1 MRLIARNLGIGRLVA
16 GITPVAV
23 ALLLSAV
30 VSAAE
35 ASNVGVVQARDGHF
49 VLNDA
54 PFRFVGTNAYWMA
67 AMLALGSPQHVD
79 DQIGLARSLGFTVMR
94 TWGFADGADNEGV
107 PAERALQPAPG
118 VYNEIA
124 FRALDY
130 VLHQADLAG
139 IRLLIPLVNGNASYG
154 GAAQYV
160 AWCAPGAGERAFY
173 ENASCKQ
180 MYRRY
185 VSYVL
190 NRRNTYNGRLYKDD
204 PTVFAWELANEPHI
218 VDGAEPTGG
227 VLRAWVAEMAAH
239 YKSIDPLHMVATGE
253 EGYDVTPAGYSP
265 LASYNGQAWLFDG
278 SKGIAFSANT
288 ADPNVDF
295 GSIHVYP
302 EYWSLSAAGG
312 STWIA
317 DHVRIARSLGKP
329 LVLGEFGASRDTAAT
344 FASWIGTA
352 EAEHAPGMLAWQVMC
367 DVCYGMRDEFGILST
382 HADVTAVLAAAA
394 ARANEP
400 APAEDG
406 GAGRLGLA
414 LNHSKF
420 ALGQTAELQVIAP
433 DPGPAPL
440 VDVYLAVVLPAD
452 VGPAAGCPSR
462 DAAVF
467 LTEPMAES
475 RLTCLSAD
483 PRTFIPW
490 VRGVTPGH
498 IPPSL
503 SFVWT
508 SALPPGPYTFV
519 VALVRPGALAHGSVA
534 PGDVLATAT
543 ASATFS
549 P

>member
-1 MRLIARNLGIGRLVA
+1 MRRIARNLGIARLVA
-16 GITPVAV
+16 GITPVAL

-49 VLNDA
+49 VLNGA

-67 AMLALGSPQHVD
+67 VMLALGSQRHVD
-79 DQIGLARSLGFTVMR
+79 DQMALAQTLGFTVMR
-94 TWGFADGADNEGV
+94 TWGFSDGAHNEGV
-107 PAERALQPAPG
+107 PPERALQPSPG
-118 VYNEIA
+118 VYNEVA

-130 VLHQADLAG
+130 VLHRADLAG
-139 IRLLIPLVNGNASYG
+139 IRLLIPLVNGNPSYG

-180 MYRRY
+180 MYRSY

-227 VLRAWVAEMAAH
+227 VMRAWVAEMAAF

-265 LASYNGQAWLFDG
+265 LTRYNGQAWLFDG
-278 SKGIAFSANT
+278 NKGISFSANT
-288 ADPNVDF
+288 ADPNIDF

-302 EYWSLSAAGG
+302 EYWALTAAGG
-312 STWIA
+312 ATWIA
-317 DHVRIARSLGKP
+317 DHARIARQLGKP
-329 LVLGEFGASRDTAAT
+329 LVLGEFGASRDTAAA
-344 FASWIGTA
+344 FASWVGTA
-352 EAEHAPGMLAWQVMC
+352 EAEDAPGVLAWQVMC
-367 DVCYGMRDEFGILST
+367 EVCSGMRDEFGILST

-394 ARANEP
+394 ARANQP
-400 APAEDG
+400 APV
-406 GAGRLGLA
+406 GALGLA
-414 LNHSKF
+414 VNHPKF
-420 ALGQTAELQVIAP
+420 VPGQTAEIQVTAP
-433 DPGPAPL
+433 DPAPASP

-452 VGPAAGCPSR
+452 VGPAAGCPNR

-467 LTEPMAES
+467 LTEPVAVS
-475 RLTCLSAD
+475 QLTCLSAD
-483 PRTFIPW
+483 PRTFVPW
-490 VRGVTPGH
+490 VRAVAPGH
-498 IPPSL
+498 LPQSL

-508 SALPPGPYTFV
+508 PALPPGPYTFV
-519 VALVRPGALAHGSVA
+519 IALVQAGALARGSVA
-534 PGDVLATAT
+534 PGDVLTTAT